1 MANQSIYAAFER
13 MWYQIIS
20 ALSGKSD
27 VGHTHEINE
36 IIPND
41 TIGYLTVN
49 EENAII
55 GKTLPTIGEEIA
67 NLYIWKEYNKEPTD
81 NTNTFELVDETDI
94 LIIAYKHLLISSL
107 TYNKVLY
114 STNFIVNNGV
124 VELVNP
130 EEIVFEPM
138 GLNYISQADVL
149 KGKYIQIIKTQSI
162 SDVYYIPEN
171 VTISFGSQQGSY
183 YQYYILG
190 NAGCKKVVPSAI
202 LLGYRTSISPN
213 EFPSGEVDSATGH
226 YYVGGN
232 RIGDVLSGSGG
243 GYTLTTSDKQEIA
256 QSAASIVDTNLLTLI
271 GNEVS

>member
-41 TIGYLTVN
+41 TVGYLTVN

-81 NTNTFELVDETDI
+81 STNPWELVDETDT
-94 LIIAYKHLLISSL
+94 LTIAYKHLTIPAY

-114 STNFIVNNGV
+114 STSFIINNGV

-130 EEIVFEPM
+130 EERVFEDM
-138 GLNYISQADVL
+138 GLNYISQTDVL

-171 VTISFGSQQGSY
+171 ATIQLGSQQGSY
-183 YQYYILG
+183 YRYYILG
-190 NAGCKKVVPSAI
+190 DAKCKKVVPSDI
-202 LLGYRTSISPN
+202 FLGYRTSVSPN
-213 EFPSGEVDSATGH
+213 EFPSGGVDSTTGN
-226 YYVGGN
+226 YYIGGN

-243 GYTLTTSDKQEIA
+243 GYTLTNSDKQEIA